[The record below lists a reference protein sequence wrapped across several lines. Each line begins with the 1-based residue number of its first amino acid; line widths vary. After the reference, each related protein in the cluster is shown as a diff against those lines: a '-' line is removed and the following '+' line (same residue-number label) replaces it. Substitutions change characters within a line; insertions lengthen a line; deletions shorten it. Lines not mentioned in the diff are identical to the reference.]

1 MIFGMPTLI
10 ETESL
15 EECASLC
22 NELCL
27 EFIELNMNMPQ
38 YQLDKID
45 VEYFKSVAQQ
55 YKIYYTIHLDENLNI
70 SDFNPYVASAYFRTV
85 KETIELAK
93 QLNVP
98 IINMHLSKGVYFT
111 LPDKK
116 VYLFDEYKEQ
126 YLKSIQSFREQCESA
141 IGDYPI
147 IISIENCDG
156 YTHFNKEAIDILLN
170 SSVFGL
176 TFDVGHNHGIG
187 GIDEPII
194 VANKNK
200 LCHMH
205 LHDVK
210 GRQNHMALG
219 TGELDVQKYMNLA
232 NDCNCRIVIE
242 TKTIAGLK
250 QSVNWFRDNYME

>member
-1 MIFGMPTLI
+1 MILGMPTLI
-10 ETESL
+10 ETKSL

-22 NELCL
+22 NELGFN
-27 EFIELNMNMPQ
+27 FIELNMNLPQ

-45 VEYFKSVAQQ
+45 VEKFRMIAQK
-55 YKIYYTIHLDENLNI
+55 YNIFYTIHLDENLNI
-70 SDFNPYVASAYFRTV
+70 SDFNPYVASAYIRTV

-111 LPDKK
+111 LPEKK

-126 YLKSIQSFREQCESA
+126 YLQSIHNLCVECEGV
-141 IGDYPI
+141 IGDSPI
-147 IISIENCDG
+147 KICIENCDG
-156 YTHFNKEAIDILLN
+156 YTEFNKEAIGVLLN

-176 TFDVGHNHGIG
+176 TFDIGHNHGIG
-187 GIDEPII
+187 GTDEPII
-194 VANKNK
+194 VGDKNK
-200 LCHMH
+200 LHHMH
-205 LHDVK
+205 LHDAK

-219 TGELDVQKYMNLA
+219 TGELDIHKYLNLA
-232 NDCNCRIVIE
+232 NECNCRIVLE

-250 QSVNWFRDNYME
+250 QSVDWLKDNYTE